1 MNNMNEIKNL
11 LDNNE
16 TNIDEQ
22 QNKEKNE
29 ALFVSSIGKQV
40 RFKYC
45 YHSIRFFTID
55 FLFSFLNQKGT
66 YRK

>member
-16 TNIDEQ
+16 TNIDAQ

-29 ALFVSSIGKQV
+29 APLFVSSIGKQV

-45 YHSIRFFTID
+45 YYSI
-55 FLFSFLNQKGT
+55 
-66 YRK
+66 